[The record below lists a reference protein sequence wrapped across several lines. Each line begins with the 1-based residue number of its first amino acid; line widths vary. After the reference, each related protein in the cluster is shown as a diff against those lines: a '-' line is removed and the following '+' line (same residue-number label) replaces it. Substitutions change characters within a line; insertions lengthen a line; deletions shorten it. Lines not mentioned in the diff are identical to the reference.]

1 MEERD
6 GKREVVITE
15 EENVEKEDGKGQD
28 GEEQK

>member
-6 GKREVVITE
+6 GKREVVIIE

-28 GEEQK
+28 GEE